1 MCAQREVVLYL
12 RVCRYE
18 PCGKVFYICRS
29 CFRGQG
35 YCSDLCKQF
44 NRRMQCR
51 EANRKHQESEEGR
64 LDHNQRQQDLY
75 ERQLEARSGGN
86 EKNLTDP
93 SSNTDCDGVTMNL
106 SDSRDL
112 RPTNTWPKESQEVH
126 DDTSEAYPRCR
137 ICNRK
142 GYWVD
147 TFHEVGLEYAR
158 PRSHR
163 KNPASVPRRTL
174 ENRDHS

>member
-1 MCAQREVVLYL
+1 MYAQKEVVLYQ

-18 PCGKVFYICRS
+18 PCGKVFHICRS
-29 CFRGQG
+29 CFQGQA
-35 YCSDLCKQF
+35 YCSDVCKHI
-44 NRRMQCR
+44 NRRKQCR
-51 EANRKHQESEEGR
+51 ESNRKHQESEEGR

-75 ERQLEARSGGN
+75 QRKLEARSGVN
-86 EKNLTDP
+86 EKNLTDQSIYP
-93 SSNTDCDGVTMNL
+93 DCDGVTMNL

-112 RPTNTWPKESQEVH
+112 RSTKTESKESQEVH
-126 DDTSEAYPRCR
+126 DDKSDAYPRCQ
-137 ICNRK
+137 ICNRE
-142 GYWVD
+142 GYWID

-163 KNPASVPRRTL
+163 KNPTSIPRRTL